1 MTLQHLEQWF
11 EVLKHLGYFGGF
23 LLLFFRAVIP
33 VFPLV
38 LYIIVV
44 MHEYGD
50 FVGVIISWLALV
62 AGSFT
67 VYLICKTLVN
77 SKVMIEI
84 KRKKATKKIINI
96 IDNQGLVPLFVLL
109 CIPFSPTSLINIVA
123 SFSNINSKHYFIVLS
138 TSTLIFTVILGYMG
152 TDVTTILTD
161 PKKSLT
167 MIIGIVVLWIV
178 GKKIEKHYMKPTKKL
193 K

>member
-62 AGSFT
+62 VGSFT
-67 VYLICKTLVN
+67 VYLVCKMLVN
-77 SKVMIEI
+77 SKLMIEI

-123 SFSNINSKHYFIVLS
+123 SFSNINSKHYLIVLS
-138 TSTLIFTVILGYMG
+138 TSTLISTAILGYMG

-161 PKKSLT
+161 PKKGLT
-167 MIIGIVVLWIV
+167 MIIGIVALWIG